1 MTVKYTDTV
10 ATVGSF
16 GSFFKLLMKWR
27 GSVYKMIWQDML
39 VYLVLYT
46 LLSLVYRLALP
57 PLAKEYFEML
67 VIHCARF
74 RDLIPVSFVL
84 GFYVSL
90 VVKRWWDTYQSIPVS
105 TLLPCLQAYIP
116 GLVVTIAVY
125 SFFVFSLLGEQ
136 YLDPASQHP
145 DHKIDAYVPVFA
157 LLQLFFYIGWLKVA
171 EALLNP
177 FGTDDHDIE
186 FLDLLKK
193 HLQMTQ
199 LLCDPVYMEEP
210 CTTNLPQEQT
220 VAGGDDEKEQQQE
233 QQMCQSN
240 NNIEL
245 VVVKSSTTPA
255 INFPSTVLCGG
266 TIVNSLSQP
275 LLTFENVVIHCT
287 RFRTLIPLSFVL
299 GFFVSLVSG
308 QEREVRRSVLRYV
321 NLAMALTFA
330 MVSPVVRAKLPNLE
344 SFVTAGYLTDDELQ
358 ILKALEN
365 TTSLHKTWVPVL
377 WACKTVDQAKR
388 EGHVSEGGQRAITRE
403 ILAIRGKCGGLMG
416 WNEYNIP
423 LVYTQVVT
431 IAVYSF
437 FFLLLGDKFLDPAQ
451 TLPGHSI
458 DFYVPVLALLQLFF
472 YMSGLLSEPSPTQLP
487 IKLRELA
494 ISDHPTKVDYVED
507 DVQSSTGS
515 MEHCL

>member
-1 MTVKYTDTV
+1 MDLGQK
-10 ATVGSF
+10 
-16 GSFFKLLMKWR
+16 
-27 GSVYKMIWQDML
+27 
-39 VYLVLYT
+39 T
-46 LLSLVYRLALP
+46 LID
-57 PLAKEYFEML
+57 E
-67 VIHCARF
+67 
-74 RDLIPVSFVL
+74 
-84 GFYVSL
+84 
-90 VVKRWWDTYQSIPVS
+90 
-105 TLLPCLQAYIP
+105 
-116 GLVVTIAVY
+116 VVTIAVY

-275 LLTFENVVIHCT
+275 LL
-287 RFRTLIPLSFVL
+287 
-299 GFFVSLVSG
+299 
-308 QEREVRRSVLRYV
+308 
-321 NLAMALTFA
+321 
-330 MVSPVVRAKLPNLE
+330 
-344 SFVTAGYLTDDELQ
+344 
-358 ILKALEN
+358 
-365 TTSLHKTWVPVL
+365 
-377 WACKTVDQAKR
+377 
-388 EGHVSEGGQRAITRE
+388 
-403 ILAIRGKCGGLMG
+403 
-416 WNEYNIP
+416 
-423 LVYTQVVT
+423 
-431 IAVYSF
+431 
-437 FFLLLGDKFLDPAQ
+437 
-451 TLPGHSI
+451 
-458 DFYVPVLALLQLFF
+458 
-472 YMSGLLSEPSPTQLP
+472 
-487 IKLRELA
+487 
-494 ISDHPTKVDYVED
+494 
-507 DVQSSTGS
+507 
-515 MEHCL
+515 